1 MLSSVRILLADD
13 HTILRKGL
21 RLLLEREPDF
31 GVVAEANNGR
41 EAVEAVSRETPDV
54 VIMDIAM
61 PLLNGIEATTR
72 ISADH
77 PKTAVIILSVHSDEA
92 YILRALKA
100 GARGYLL
107 KDSAEHDLIQAVRVV
122 AAGKAYFS
130 PAVSKILADDYVRQ
144 VRQQG
149 AEDPYDLLTARE
161 RELLQ
166 LIAELKPTK
175 EIATILGISPH
186 TVDTHRG
193 NLMQKLN
200 IHSVPEAILYAVRKG
215 VIS

>member
-1 MLSSVRILLADD
+1 MSVRILLADD
-13 HTILRKGL
+13 HTILRNGL
-21 RLLLEREPDF
+21 RLLLERQSDF
-31 GVVAEANNGR
+31 AVVGEASNGR
-41 EAVEAVSRETPDV
+41 EAIEIANQKLPNVA
-54 VIMDIAM
+54 ILDIAM
-61 PLLNGIEATTR
+61 PMLNGIETASR
-72 ISADH
+72 LCIDH
-77 PKTAVIILSVHSDEA
+77 PKIAVIILSVHSDEG

-107 KDSAEHDLIQAVRVV
+107 KDSSESDLIQAVRAV

-130 PAVSKILADDYVRQ
+130 PAVSKVLAEDYVRQ

-149 AEDPYDLLTARE
+149 LEDAYDLLTPRE

-175 EIATILGISPH
+175 EIADLLSLSPH

-200 IHSVPEAILYAVRKG
+200 VHSIPELILYAVRKG
-215 VIS
+215 IIS

>member
-1 MLSSVRILLADD
+1 MISIRIVLADD

-21 RLLLEREPDF
+21 RLLLERESEF
-31 GVVAEANNGR
+31 AIVAEASNGR
-41 EAVEAVSRETPDV
+41 EAMEAVSREIPDV

-61 PLLNGIEATTR
+61 PSMNGIEATKR
-72 ISADH
+72 ISDASS
-77 PKTAVIILSVHSDEA
+77 KTAIIILSVHSDEA
-92 YILRALKA
+92 YVLRALKA

-107 KDSAEHDLIQAVRVV
+107 KDSAESDLIQAVRAV

-144 VRQQG
+144 VREQG
-149 AEDPYDLLTARE
+149 VEDPYDLLTARE

-166 LIAELKPTK
+166 LIAELKATK
-175 EIATILGISPH
+175 EIAELLGLSPH

-193 NLMQKLN
+193 NMMQKLN
-200 IHSVPEAILYAVRKG
+200 IHSIPEAILYAVRKG

>member
-1 MLSSVRILLADD
+1 MASVRILLADD

-21 RLLLEREPDF
+21 RLLLERESDF
-31 GVVAEANNGR
+31 GVVAEASDGR
-41 EAVEAVSRETPDV
+41 EAISAVSRELPDV

-61 PLLNGIEATTR
+61 PMLNGIEATKR
-72 ISADH
+72 ISAEH

-107 KDSAEHDLIQAVRVV
+107 KDSAEQDLIHAVRIV

-149 AEDPYDLLTARE
+149 VEDPYDLLTARE

-175 EIATILGISPH
+175 EIAELLGLSPH
-186 TVDTHRG
+186 TVHTHRG

-200 IHSVPEAILYAVRKG
+200 IHSVPEVILYAVRKG

>member
-1 MLSSVRILLADD
+1 MPVRIVLADD
-13 HTILRKGL
+13 HTILRNGL
-21 RLLLEREPDF
+21 RLLLERYPDF
-31 GVVAEANNGR
+31 AIVGEAANGR
-41 EAVEAVSRETPDV
+41 EAIDVAGRESPDIV
-54 VIMDIAM
+54 VMDISM
-61 PLLNGIEATTR
+61 PILNGIEAARR
-72 ISADH
+72 ITSEL

-107 KDSAEHDLIQAVRVV
+107 KDSAESDLIQAVRAV
-122 AAGKAYFS
+122 ATGKAYFS
-130 PAVSKILADDYVRQ
+130 PAVSKVLAEDYVRQ

-149 AEDPYDLLTARE
+149 VDDPFDLLTPRE

-166 LIAELKPTK
+166 LIVELKPTK
-175 EIATILGISPH
+175 EIADLLHLSAH

-200 IHSVPEAILYAVRKG
+200 VHSIPELILYAVRKG
-215 VIS
+215 LIG

>member
-1 MLSSVRILLADD
+1 MVPVRILLADD

-21 RLLLEREPDF
+21 RLLLEREPGF
-31 GVVAEANNGR
+31 GVVAEASNGKEAIDAVVR
-41 EAVEAVSRETPDV
+41 ELPDV

-61 PLLNGIEATTR
+61 PMLNGIEATKR
-72 ISADH
+72 ISAEH
-77 PKTAVIILSVHSDEA
+77 PKTAVIVLSVHSDES

-107 KDSAEHDLIQAVRVV
+107 KDSAESDLIHAVHVV

-144 VRQQG
+144 VQQQG
-149 AEDPYDLLTARE
+149 VEDPYELLTTRE

-166 LIAELKPTK
+166 LIAELKPSK
-175 EIATILGISPH
+175 EIASLLGLSPY

-193 NLMQKLN
+193 NIMQKLN
-200 IHSVPEAILYAVRKG
+200 IHSIPELTLYAVRKG
-215 VIS
+215 IIS

>member
-1 MLSSVRILLADD
+1 MLIRILLADD

-21 RLLLEREPDF
+21 RLLLERESEF
-31 GVVAEANNGR
+31 SVISEASNGR
-41 EAVEAVSRETPDV
+41 EAVDAVSRDTPDV

-61 PLLNGIEATTR
+61 PSMNGIEATKR
-72 ISADH
+72 ISQDF

-92 YILRALKA
+92 YVLRALKS

-107 KDSAEHDLIQAVRVV
+107 KDSAEIDLIQAVRAV

-144 VRQQG
+144 MREQG
-149 AEDPYDLLTARE
+149 TEDPYDLLTARE

-166 LIAELKPTK
+166 LIAELKATK
-175 EIATILGISPH
+175 DIAELLGLSPH
-186 TVDTHRG
+186 TIDTHRS

-200 IHSVPEAILYAVRKG
+200 IHSIPEVILYAVRRG

>member
-1 MLSSVRILLADD
+1 MPIRILLADD

-21 RLLLEREPDF
+21 RLLLERELEF
-31 GVVAEANNGR
+31 TVVAEASNGR
-41 EAVEAVSRETPDV
+41 EAVEAAGRATPDV

-61 PLLNGIEATTR
+61 PSMNGIEATKR
-72 ISADH
+72 ISQDY
-77 PKTAVIILSVHSDEA
+77 PKTAVVILSVHSDEA
-92 YILRALKA
+92 YVLRALKS

-107 KDSAEHDLIQAVRVV
+107 KDSAESDLIQAVRAV
-122 AAGKAYFS
+122 AGGKAYFS

-144 VRQQG
+144 VREQG
-149 AEDPYDLLTARE
+149 VDDPYDLLTPRE

-166 LIAELKPTK
+166 LIAELKATK
-175 EIATILGISPH
+175 DIAELLGLSPH
-186 TVDTHRG
+186 TIDTHRS

-200 IHSVPEAILYAVRKG
+200 IHSIPEAILYAVRRG

>member
-1 MLSSVRILLADD
+1 MVSVRILLADD

-21 RLLLEREPDF
+21 RLLLERESDF
-31 GVVAEANNGR
+31 GVIAEASNGR
-41 EAVEAVSRETPDV
+41 EAIDAVSRDVPDV

-61 PLLNGIEATTR
+61 PMLNGIEATKR
-72 ISADH
+72 ITSEY
-77 PKTAVIILSVHSDEA
+77 PTTAVIILSVHSDEA

-144 VRQQG
+144 MRQQG
-149 AEDPYDLLTARE
+149 VDDQYDLLTARE

-166 LIAELKPTK
+166 LIAELRPTK
-175 EIATILGISPH
+175 EIAGLLGLSPH

-193 NLMQKLN
+193 NLMQKLS
-200 IHSVPEAILYAVRKG
+200 IHSIPEVILYAMRKG
-215 VIS
+215 IIS

>member
-1 MLSSVRILLADD
+1 MVAVRILLADD

-31 GVVAEANNGR
+31 GVVAEASNGR
-41 EAVEAVSRETPDV
+41 EAVDAVTREVPNV

-61 PLLNGIEATTR
+61 PLLNGIEATKR
-72 ISADH
+72 ISAEH

-107 KDSAEHDLIQAVRVV
+107 KDSAENDLIQAVRVV

-149 AEDPYDLLTARE
+149 VDDPYDLLTARE

-175 EIATILGISPH
+175 EIAGFLGLSPH

-200 IHSVPEAILYAVRKG
+200 IHSIPEIILYAVRKG

>member
-1 MLSSVRILLADD
+1 MFSVRILLADD

-21 RLLLEREPDF
+21 RLLLEREPGF
-31 GVVAEANNGR
+31 GVVAEASNGK
-41 EAVEAVSRETPDV
+41 EAVEAVARELPDV

-61 PLLNGIEATTR
+61 PMLNGIEATKR
-72 ISADH
+72 ISAEH
-77 PKTAVIILSVHSDEA
+77 PKTAVIVLSVHSDES

-107 KDSAEHDLIQAVRVV
+107 KDSAESDLIHAVHVV

-144 VRQQG
+144 VQQQG
-149 AEDPYDLLTARE
+149 VEDPYELLTTRE

-166 LIAELKPTK
+166 LIAELKPSK
-175 EIATILGISPH
+175 EIAGLLGLSPY

-193 NLMQKLN
+193 NIMQKLN
-200 IHSVPEAILYAVRKG
+200 IHSIPELTLYAVRKG
-215 VIS
+215 IIS